1 MNSILSKTLYALAGL
16 GSLGLIL
23 GSWFSFL
30 PMSLTEVFG
39 FISGALCVWLVVK
52 QNIWTWPIGII
63 NNIFF
68 IFLFFEAG
76 LFADMGLQV
85 IYIVLGILGWY
96 WWLYGG
102 EKHKELSVSHVS
114 LTTALILGLLGMVST
129 YGMMLYLES
138 INDSAPFLDALTTV
152 MSLIAQFMLTKKY
165 LENWYVWISADVI
178 YIYLYFTKDLQLTA
192 VLYFIFLCMCIA
204 GLREWRN
211 SFKASKD
218 LSLRTVSSS

>member
-1 MNSILSKTLYALAGL
+1 MMKKLLYTLAGL
-16 GSLGLIL
+16 FSLGLVL
-23 GSWFSFL
+23 GSWYSFL

-39 FISGALCVWLVVK
+39 FLSGALCVWLVVK
-52 QNIWTWPIGII
+52 QNIWNWPIGII

-68 IFLFFEAG
+68 IVLFFEAG

-85 IYIVLGILGWY
+85 VYIVLAILGWY

-102 EKHKELSVSHVS
+102 DKNKKLEVSHVS
-114 LTTALILGLLGMVST
+114 LRTVLVLSLIGIVST
-129 YGMMLYLES
+129 YGMMVYLES

-178 YIYLYFTKDLQLTA
+178 YIYLYFAKDLHLTA
-192 VLYFIFLCMCIA
+192 VLYFIFLLMCIA
-204 GLREWRN
+204 GLREWKR
-211 SFKASKD
+211 SLVAST
-218 LSLRTVSSS
+218 SE